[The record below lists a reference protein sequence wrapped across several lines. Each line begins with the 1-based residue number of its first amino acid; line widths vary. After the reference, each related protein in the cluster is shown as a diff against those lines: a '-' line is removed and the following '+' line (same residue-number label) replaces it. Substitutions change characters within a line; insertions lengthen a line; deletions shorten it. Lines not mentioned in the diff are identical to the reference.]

1 MIYRIVLD
9 GEDIMDPFNKKLF
22 VLSPNLEMEINTA
35 GSLSFMVGS
44 DHAFYNQIHMLK
56 SNIEVYEDDE
66 LIWFGRP
73 VEQKFDF
80 IKRKSIYCEGALA
93 FFNDTVQRP
102 IVYDQVSLHTF
113 FKNVIAFHN
122 SQVAEDRKFTVGSL
136 TIADKPIYR
145 KLGYENTFDVL
156 KSKCLDAEGGY
167 FFCRRENGINYIDW
181 LKDIPN
187 VSNQPIEFGLNLLDL
202 NINFDGTSFA
212 TAVIPLGKKIDD
224 NELTIASVNNGSIIL
239 ESEAI
244 DTYGRITTVVNFSD
258 ITDASKLKEEGRK
271 YLENTQFNSLI
282 IECTAAELHF
292 QNENYNIFKIGQM
305 VHCRSNPHVLDRD
318 LPLSKISLR
327 LDTAAKQITLG
338 IIPKKTL
345 TRFYKDNVDT
355 IDSIA
360 TDFDG
365 LTEYVG
371 YDPVTTAYPDY
382 IEDWDDW
389 YEQRPDIPGID
400 DDTWDN
406 WYSQHPEN
414 LDKTDW
420 EEWWNNK
427 PETIIDD
434 LDDLT
439 EYNDWINSHPSF
451 PTVYGAPEYNI
462 PSIDDNINDLFD
474 YYNDLDQKYDDLADY
489 LGYGDDATG
498 NNILDNLSDRLERLE
513 QNAPSSGN
521 DEYYPKIWIGTE
533 AQFYNDES
541 QYIRSLDRAPV
552 EGKQYYTFVS
562 SIPGYQQFTG
572 STFSSNTVYYEKYSP
587 KSDMVI
593 SFIVDEIPDAYKSKS
608 MKVPSAWEVDGTPE
622 EAIENDDNN

>member
-9 GEDIMDPFNKKLF
+9 GEDIMDPINKKLF

-93 FFNDTVQRP
+93 FFNDTIQRP

-113 FKNVIAFHN
+113 FKDVIAFHN
-122 SQVAEDRKFTVGSL
+122 AQVAEDRKFIVGFL
-136 TIADKPIYR
+136 TITDRPIYR

-156 KSKCLDAEGGY
+156 KTKCLDAEGGY

-187 VSNQPIEFGLNLLDL
+187 ESNQPIEFGLNLLDL
-202 NINFDGTSFA
+202 NINFDGASYA
-212 TAVIPLGKKIDD
+212 TAVIPLGKKTDD

-239 ESEAI
+239 ESDAVE
-244 DTYGRITTVVNFSD
+244 TYGRITTVVNFSD
-258 ITDASKLKEEGRK
+258 ITDASKLKEEGQK

-292 QNENYNIFKIGQM
+292 QNENYDIFKIGQM

-338 IIPKKTL
+338 IIPKKSL
-345 TRFYKDNVDT
+345 TRFYKENADT
-355 IDSIA
+355 ID
-360 TDFDG
+360 G
-365 LTEYVG
+365 LTDYVG
-371 YDPVTTAYPDY
+371 YNPVNITYPD
-382 IEDWDDW
+382 
-389 YEQRPDIPGID
+389 
-400 DDTWDN
+400 
-406 WYSQHPEN
+406 
-414 LDKTDW
+414 
-420 EEWWNNK
+420 
-427 PETIIDD
+427 
-434 LDDLT
+434 
-439 EYNDWINSHPSF
+439 
-451 PTVYGAPEYNI
+451 I
-462 PSIDDNINDLFD
+462 PSIDNNVNNLYD
-474 YYNDLDQKYDDLADY
+474 YYNNLDQKYSDLADY

-587 KSDMVI
+587 KGDMVI
-593 SFIVDEIPDAYKSKS
+593 SFIVDEIPDAYKDRS
-608 MKVPSAWEVDGTPE
+608 MKVPSAWEVDDTSE
-622 EAIENDDNN
+622 EETENDDNN

>member
-44 DHAFYNQIHMLK
+44 DHTFYNQIHMLK

-93 FFNDTVQRP
+93 FFNDTIQRP

-122 SQVAEDRKFTVGSL
+122 AQVAEDRKFTVGSL
-136 TIADKPIYR
+136 TITDKPIYR
-145 KLGYENTFDVL
+145 KLGYEKTFDVL
-156 KSKCLDAEGGY
+156 KTKCLDAEGGY
-167 FFCRRENGINYIDW
+167 FFCRKENGVNYIDW

-187 VSNQPIEFGLNLLDL
+187 ESNQPIEFGLNLLDL

-212 TAVIPLGKKIDD
+212 TAVIPLGKKTDD

-239 ESEAI
+239 ESDAVE
-244 DTYGRITTVVNFSD
+244 TYGRITTVVNFSD
-258 ITDASKLKEEGRK
+258 IEDPLKLKEEGKK
-271 YLENTQFNSLI
+271 YLENTQFNSLL

-345 TRFYKDNVDT
+345 TRFYKDSVDT
-355 IDSIA
+355 IDSIV

-371 YDPVTTAYPDY
+371 YDPV
-382 IEDWDDW
+382 
-389 YEQRPDIPGID
+389 
-400 DDTWDN
+400 
-406 WYSQHPEN
+406 
-414 LDKTDW
+414 
-420 EEWWNNK
+420 
-427 PETIIDD
+427 
-434 LDDLT
+434 
-439 EYNDWINSHPSF
+439 
-451 PTVYGAPEYNI
+451 YNI
-462 PSIDDNINDLFD
+462 PTIDYNINDLYD
-474 YYNDLDQKYDDLADY
+474 YYNDLDQKYDGLVDY

-498 NNILDNLSDRLERLE
+498 DNILDNLDSRITNLEN
-513 QNAPSSGN
+513 NASGGN
-521 DEYYPKIWIGTE
+521 SGYYYPKIWIGTE
-533 AQFYNDES
+533 S
-541 QYIRSLDRAPV
+541 QYMNNEAQYIKTLDTAPV
-552 EGKQYYTFVS
+552 VGKSYYTFDKT
-562 SIPGYQQFTG
+562 IPAYKEYIGDHFNDG
-572 STFSSNTVYYEKYSP
+572 VAYYERYSP
-587 KSDMVI
+587 TSELII
-593 SFIVDEIPDAYKSKS
+593 SFIVDELPDGTKRNGKKIPSG
-608 MKVPSAWEVDGTPE
+608 WEVDTT
-622 EAIENDDNN
+622 DDSD